1 MNSFRDCF
9 CKYSALIYH
18 KLYQKF
24 LLLYGWFTGSL
35 RMERW
40 TCWAWFTFAAGSGS
54 RKYSGSPCCSS
65 NLSIFPLTSPDEA
78 VCLQSTCLIFF
89 FALVVNIEMLL
100 MTWKMILHS
109 TSHHHCDPPMR
120 GNWRCCEISSLTWVR
135 LGFSAAQMNVDTH
148 FTLPLHTHTQ
158 HHAHILHPQHAT
170 PPSSNRFYL

>member
-1 MNSFRDCF
+1 MNKKKKNLIYSEIQTVKWVCLLFRFQWKSPSSLRNDSDVSLEAWKQKHVTKVRGQTWISLAMAKGKKLNVMNSFRDCF

-89 FALVVNIEMLL
+89 LL
-100 MTWKMILHS
+100 
-109 TSHHHCDPPMR
+109 
-120 GNWRCCEISSLTWVR
+120 
-135 LGFSAAQMNVDTH
+135 
-148 FTLPLHTHTQ
+148 
-158 HHAHILHPQHAT
+158 
-170 PPSSNRFYL
+170 

>member
-1 MNSFRDCF
+1 MSLEAWKQKHVTKVRGQTWISLAMAKGKKLNVMNSFRDCF

-109 TSHHHCDPPMR
+109 TSHHHCDPPWEET
-120 GNWRCCEISSLTWVR
+120 GDVVKFHHSLES
-135 LGFSAAQMNVDTH
+135 GSAS
-148 FTLPLHTHTQ
+148 LLH
-158 HHAHILHPQHAT
+158 
-170 PPSSNRFYL
+170 RWM